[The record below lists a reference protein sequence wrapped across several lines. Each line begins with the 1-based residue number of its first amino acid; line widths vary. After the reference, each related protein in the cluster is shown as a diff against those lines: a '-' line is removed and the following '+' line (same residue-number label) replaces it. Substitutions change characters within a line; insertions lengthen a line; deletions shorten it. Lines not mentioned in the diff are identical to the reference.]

1 MRRFDGR
8 CQTEREQSIGA
19 SQMGS
24 GGRES
29 ARPELGSLEVA
40 SLLDAAHLPAA
51 AGEPKKYHQAIP
63 FGYSDATSSVSGSI

>member
-51 AGEPKKYHQAIP
+51 AGEPKKV
-63 FGYSDATSSVSGSI
+63 SSGNTFWLFRRDFFRFR